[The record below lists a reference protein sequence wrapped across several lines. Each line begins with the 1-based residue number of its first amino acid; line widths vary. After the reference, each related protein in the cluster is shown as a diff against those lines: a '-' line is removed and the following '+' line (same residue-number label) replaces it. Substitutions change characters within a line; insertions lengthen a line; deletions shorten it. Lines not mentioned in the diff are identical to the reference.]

1 MELQVKREFKQE
13 EGKRPPGAEMDAALV
28 RDPDLAATLR
38 MLEPPAGLLS
48 WSEVERIVADAPPV
62 RVSWAD
68 RLGLGAFATAGW
80 RQLRYAVAVLLLL
93 GVGTGV
99 LAIVPAQSD
108 QVGTLVL
115 TRLPV
120 AWQVGG
126 VAFSEVERE
135 AQSRFAA
142 LGIPQ
147 SSLYLKVGP
156 RDGLDDLGFALVGV
170 DKAQAERFFGVLAK
184 EYPALAAF
192 PAEYVPIDSGRFGSR
207 LNELFVTLLHRS
219 EAGPLDKDALKLHV
233 LKALREAGFRDI
245 RITVRLAPDGT
256 TVVDVDARMSFS
268 VKGRTQEDLQAA
280 GVDEKLLGP
289 EAYEQLLGELGLK

>member
-1 MELQVKREFKQE
+1 
-13 EGKRPPGAEMDAALV
+13 MDAALV
-28 RDPDLAATLR
+28 RDPELAAILR
-38 MLEPPAGLLS
+38 LLEPPGDVLP
-48 WSEVERIVADAPPV
+48 WSQVERIIADAPPV
-62 RVSWAD
+62 RVGWAD

-99 LAIVPAQSD
+99 LAIIPAQSD

-120 AWQVGG
+120 AWVVGG
-126 VAFSEVERE
+126 AAFGEVERE

-142 LGIPQ
+142 LAIPQ
-147 SSLYLKVGP
+147 SSLYVKVGP
-156 RDGLDDLGFALVGV
+156 RDGLDELGFALVGA
-170 DKAQAERFFGVLAK
+170 DRAQAERLFGVLA
-184 EYPALAAF
+184 EDYPALAAF

-219 EAGPLDKDALKLHV
+219 EAGPLDQDALKLHV
-233 LKALREAGFRDI
+233 LKALRSAGFRDI
-245 RITVRLAPDGT
+245 RITVRRAADGT

-280 GVDEKLLGP
+280 GVDEKLLGS